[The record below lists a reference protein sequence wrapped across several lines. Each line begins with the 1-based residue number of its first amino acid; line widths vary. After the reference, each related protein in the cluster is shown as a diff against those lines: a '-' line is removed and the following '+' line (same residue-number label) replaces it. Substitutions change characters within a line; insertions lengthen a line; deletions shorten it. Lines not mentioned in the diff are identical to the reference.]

1 MSISL
6 RIQFSGGLEYLFD
19 HEPSH
24 PLKMNL
30 TIPES
35 VPIDNSSHVI
45 QLSPGAK
52 TKPADISYLIHYIRD
67 HHLKERAE
75 LFVDNGT
82 V

>member
-1 MSISL
+1 MTISL

-35 VPIDNSSHVI
+35 VPIDNSS
-45 QLSPGAK
+45 QLSPVAK